1 MQRQDAAMRELHAN
15 TNLGAPGKVIPASS
29 WQGVEFNV
37 SRSWA
42 LGLARLGLTR
52 INCLGLYFS
61 ADAGYGRCEPCMWG
75 DGGAESKSFGL

>member
-1 MQRQDAAMRELHAN
+1 MQQQDAAMRELHAN

-42 LGLARLGLTR
+42 LGL
-52 INCLGLYFS
+52 YFS
-61 ADAGYGRCEPCMWG
+61 ADAGYGRCEPCIWG